1 MAISTVRNLIRN
13 AISLEDEGGAAPI
26 VEVNVHVSKDA
37 AEADA
42 AAADVEEAQDDL
54 DNQEADVND
63 QQEASEEVE
72 DTAANLESIAL
83 ALEGA
88 LKEGGLG
95 TQALTFANISINNEL
110 RRLGLEEHK
119 VSLESMGTASGR
131 VAQTKIS
138 LETVMESIHKA
149 IEAVKKFFLEIARK
163 INDFFAGFFG
173 HVVRAKRYHDS
184 LKKVAETQKS
194 MKPAADA
201 KVELPDYK
209 FAKEDND
216 KKYETDPSKLASG
229 FKANAAIILKLDA
242 FAKAIQ
248 KIDIS
253 KLESLIDSTFD
264 KDHVEEKIKESTIEL
279 INTGVISAEV
289 VNAFG
294 ELMNSLEEDGIGGFV
309 IARHIYSSLGI
320 LTKLGLRMKVGKKF
334 TDMDA
339 NINKTLKKEKGDFP
353 VLSGENQL
361 LMLSSVSSLIEA
373 MEKFKPMSRQMVD
386 GINSTRDKIK
396 KLIDDTMKKND
407 SSWFR
412 RKESILGV
420 MRIVSAANRAIMSI
434 NGGLFALT
442 MDILGYVHKSQKA
455 LAKSGSSE
463 KK

>member
-1 MAISTVRNLIRN
+1 MALNKVRNLIHA
-13 AISLEDEGGAAPI
+13 AISLEDDSAAPA
-26 VEVNVHVSKDA
+26 VEINVNVSKDA

-42 AAADVEEAQDDL
+42 AATDVEEAQDDL
-54 DNQEADVND
+54 DNQEADVNN

-138 LETVMESIHKA
+138 LETVMETIHKA

-173 HVVRAKRYHDS
+173 YVVRAKRYHDS

-201 KVELPDYK
+201 KVELPDCL
-209 FAKEDND
+209 FAEVDDD
-216 KKYETDPSKLASG
+216 KKYETNPSKLASG
-229 FKANAAIILKLDA
+229 FKASATVILKVDA

-248 KIDIS
+248 KIDLS
-253 KLESLIDSTFD
+253 KLESLVNTAAN
-264 KDHVEEKIKESTIEL
+264 KDVTGEKLQASAIEL
-279 INTGVISAEV
+279 INSGVISAEI
-289 VNAFG
+289 VNTFS
-294 ELMNSLEEDGIGGFV
+294 ELMRSLGEDVVGTPV
-309 IARHIYSSLGI
+309 IVKHMYSSIGI
-320 LTKLGLRMKVGKKF
+320 LMKLGLRMKAGKAF
-334 TDMDA
+334 TDADA
-339 NINKTLKKEKGDFP
+339 KVKESFKKQKKDFP

-361 LMLSSVSSLIEA
+361 LILSSVSSLIEA

-396 KLIDDTMKKND
+396 KLFDDTMKQNN
-407 SSWFR
+407 SGWFK
-412 RKESILGV
+412 RKEAIFGV
-420 MRIVSAANRAIMSI
+420 MRLVSAANRAIMAI

-442 MDILGYVHKSQKA
+442 MDILGYVHKSQKE
-455 LAKSGSSE
+455 LAKTA
-463 KK
+463 KAA